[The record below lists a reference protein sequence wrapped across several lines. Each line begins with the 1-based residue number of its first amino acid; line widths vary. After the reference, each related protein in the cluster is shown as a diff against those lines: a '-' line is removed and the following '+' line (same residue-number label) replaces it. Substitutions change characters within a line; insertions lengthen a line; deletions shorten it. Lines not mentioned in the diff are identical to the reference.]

1 MYHFF
6 TLIITMCAQVSAD
19 SDQDSVT
26 NISMQY
32 CITHVYTTD
41 RYTSPTLPVKHM
53 VVVISH
59 CDKTN

>member
-1 MYHFF
+1 
-6 TLIITMCAQVSAD
+6 MCAQVSAD
-19 SDQDSVT
+19 SDRDSVT
-26 NISMQY
+26 NISMQS

-41 RYTSPTLPVKHM
+41 RYTSPTLPVEHM